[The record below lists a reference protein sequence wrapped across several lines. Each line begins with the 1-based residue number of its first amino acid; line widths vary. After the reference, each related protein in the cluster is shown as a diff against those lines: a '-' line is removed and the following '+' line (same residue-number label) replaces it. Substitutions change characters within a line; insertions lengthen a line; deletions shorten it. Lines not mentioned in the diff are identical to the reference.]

1 MLIIKRDL
9 DDPDGLSV
17 GCPLG
22 HDMAMPCWAM
32 PAMPADMPPMGM
44 PAMPAGM
51 PPTGMPAMPA
61 GMPPTGMPAMPAM
74 PLSGASRVGLVEKH
88 GISKFDGLPPGKHS
102 KNYGKSSFLMGKS
115 TINDDFQ

>member
-1 MLIIKRDL
+1 
-9 DDPDGLSV
+9 
-17 GCPLG
+17 
-22 HDMAMPCWAM
+22 MAMPCWAM

>member
-1 MLIIKRDL
+1 M
-9 DDPDGLSV
+9 
-17 GCPLG
+17 LG
-22 HDMAMPCWAM
+22 HAGHASGHATYGD
-32 PAMPADMPPMGM
+32 ADH
-44 PAMPAGM
+44 PAGM

>member
-32 PAMPADMPPMGM
+32 PAMPADMPPM
-44 PAMPAGM
+44 
-51 PPTGMPAMPA
+51 GMPAMPA